1 MWSRRRVA
9 HPEPALRP
17 VVAPT
22 GLTKVEFTALTPE
35 PLAFLGQAAALQLEF
50 FEGLALAVMR
60 APDLAAKEGVS
71 AAAGIAL
78 RAHHALIAELRREGV
93 EPVSMMAPFSA
104 GLDRFRAAIAGDDW
118 YELLLAIHLSSG
130 LLDDFSIR
138 LAGGLP
144 ADLRT
149 RVRAILGEAALG
161 PRLEAQLLPAIAEIP
176 GLGDR
181 LALWGRRVVG
191 DTLLV
196 ARSALRA
203 AERPSH
209 LQDEVEPVF
218 TELIG
223 DHTRRMDALGLTA

>member
-1 MWSRRRVA
+1 MR
-9 HPEPALRP
+9 PELPLRP
-17 VVAPT
+17 RVAPT
-22 GLTKVEFTALTPE
+22 GLVKVDFTDLTPD
-35 PLAFLGQAAALQLEF
+35 PLAFLGQAATLQLEF

-60 APDLAAKEGVS
+60 APHLAAKEGVS

-93 EPVSMMAPFSA
+93 EPVSMMAPFA
-104 GLDRFRAAIAGDDW
+104 AELDGFREAVAGDDW
-118 YELLLAIHLSSG
+118 YEMLLAIHLASG
-130 LLDDFSIR
+130 ILDDFFIR
-138 LAGGLP
+138 LAGGLSP
-144 ADLRT
+144 DLRA

-161 PRLEAQLLPAIAEIP
+161 PRIEEHLIPAIAANP

-196 ARSALRA
+196 ARSALRD

-209 LQDEVEPVF
+209 LHDEVEPVF
-218 TELIG
+218 TELIS